1 MFKNIRNRISFNKL
15 VKNYD
20 NKKYINIIAFIF
32 ILVVILSLFYF
43 IGKTSIFSGID
54 SSVKKDFKEWVL
66 LDEYT
71 VDKAI
76 DKSLKKV
83 KWKYDKSLDVIII
96 SGLDKSSDDKIVMTF
111 TNDDK
116 ATFKSMTRNGEDIS
130 YSDWYSYLISYKD

>member
-1 MFKNIRNRISFNKL
+1 MFKKIKNRINFKKL
-15 VKNYD
+15 VNNY
-20 NKKYINIIAFIF
+20 NKKYINIIIF
-32 ILVVILSLFYF
+32 FVILVVVLLLFYF

-83 KWKYDKSLDVIII
+83 NWKYDKKLDVIVI
-96 SGLDKSSDDKIVMTF
+96 SGLDKSSDDKIEMTF
-111 TNDDK
+111 TNGDNV
-116 ATFKSMTRNGEDIS
+116 TFKSMTRNGEDIS
-130 YSDWYSYLISYKD
+130 YSDWYSYLMSYKD